1 MGAVRWQRTTDRN
14 GGIVIMEND
23 TAYQISAASVRFG
36 PGVTREVGLDLND
49 LGARRTLVLIDPVLR
64 ALPVGQVVV
73 EALQAA
79 HVSFEVFD
87 RIAVEPTDH
96 SFLE

>member
-1 MGAVRWQRTTDRN
+1 M
-14 GGIVIMEND
+14 IMEND
-23 TAYQISAASVRFG
+23 TAYQISAANVRFG
-36 PGVTREVGLDLND
+36 PGVTREVGMDLGD

-64 ALPVGQVVV
+64 TLPVGEAVV
-73 EALQAA
+73 ESLRAA

-96 SFLE
+96 SFQEAIAAAAADQFDSFVA